1 MKMSLFI
8 SVLCYAASY
17 SLMAQAA
24 CVQPP
29 SCVELG
35 FTMDASKC
43 SGAAL
48 KCPWDL
54 SKSAW
59 RFVTNSKE
67 VNSKAYLLNYVR
79 PVVAY

>member
-1 MKMSLFI
+1 MKMSLCV
-8 SVLCYAASY
+8 SVFCCAVSC
-17 SLMAQAA
+17 SSIAQAV

-29 SCVELG
+29 SCAELG

>member
-1 MKMSLFI
+1 MLGTVLNPWSANATDCVATPDCASLG
-8 SVLCYAASY
+8 Y
-17 SLMAQAA
+17 
-24 CVQPP
+24 
-29 SCVELG
+29 
-35 FTMDASKC
+35 TMDASKC